1 MTNTQLF
8 IAVGVPVLVMIVGF
22 VLQNRAFHGEL
33 NGLRSEM
40 LARFDAVNGRIES
53 NFNALNARIDGLE
66 KRIDGVEKRI
76 SVIEADLRQFY
87 SITGNHE
94 GRISAFEK
102 R

>member
-1 MTNTQLF
+1 MTNVQLF

-22 VLQNRAFHGEL
+22 VLQGRSIDN
-33 NGLRSEM
+33 LRNEM
-40 LARFDAVNGRIES
+40 LARFDTVNGRIDGLS
-53 NFNALNARIDGLE
+53 ARIDSLSTRIDGLE
-66 KRIDGVEKRI
+66 SRIL
-76 SVIEADLRQFY
+76 VIESDLRQFY

>member
-1 MTNTQLF
+1 MTNVQLF

-22 VLQNRAFHGEL
+22 VLQGRSIDN
-33 NGLRSEM
+33 LRNEM
-40 LARFDAVNGRIES
+40 LARFEAVNS
-53 NFNALNARIDGLE
+53 RIDGLGSRMDGLE
-66 KRIDGVEKRI
+66 RRIG
-76 SVIEADLRQFY
+76 VIESDLRQFY

>member
-22 VLQNRAFHGEL
+22 VLQGRSIDN
-33 NGLRSEM
+33 LRNEM
-40 LARFDAVNGRIES
+40 LARFEAANQRIDS
-53 NFNALNARIDGLE
+53 NFNALNTRIDGLE
-66 KRIDGVEKRI
+66 RRIG
-76 SVIEADLRQFY
+76 VIESDLRQFY

-102 R
+102 H